1 MSTRLRTPR
10 DRAPQSE
17 NPQLGDLSFDDWYE
31 TPVFEAEPDERLE
44 QLATSRRAPLR
55 FFAGAVLRVAA
66 GRPRRERRAESPVE
80 TEDPIPSP
88 LRSSPGSWRDRT
100 DRFLDRWAAM
110 ETASQQRL
118 EALVLPKRW
127 RG

>member
-1 MSTRLRTPR
+1 MSTRARTTTATRRQPK
-10 DRAPQSE
+10 

-55 FFAGAVLRVAA
+55 LLAGAMLRVAPD
-66 GRPRRERRAESPVE
+66 RPQRSRRAE
-80 TEDPIPSP
+80 
-88 LRSSPGSWRDRT
+88 RSGSWRDRASNL
-100 DRFLDRWAAM
+100 LDRWAAM
-110 ETASQQRL
+110 ETASQERL

>member
-1 MSTRLRTPR
+1 MSTRRRTTKAATLQP
-10 DRAPQSE
+10 E
-17 NPQLGDLSFDDWYE
+17 HPQLGDLSFDDWYE

-55 FFAGAVLRVAA
+55 LLAGAMLRVAPD
-66 GRPRRERRAESPVE
+66 RPAKVRRTSR
-80 TEDPIPSP
+80 PSA
-88 LRSSPGSWRDRT
+88 SWRDRAGEL
-100 DRFLDRWAAM
+100 LDRWAEM
-110 ETASQQRL
+110 ETASQERL